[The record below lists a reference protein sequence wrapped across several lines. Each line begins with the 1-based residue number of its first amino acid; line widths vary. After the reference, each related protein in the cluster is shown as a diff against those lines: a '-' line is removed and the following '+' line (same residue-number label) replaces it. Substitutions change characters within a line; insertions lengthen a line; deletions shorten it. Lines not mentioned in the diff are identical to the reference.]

1 MTAGF
6 LSTFPLWT
14 ILVATGAAFLAAAEL
29 GFRLGTWRRAATSES
44 TRADLGI
51 TLGGL
56 LGLLGLLLAFTFGMS
71 GARYEE
77 RKSLVIEEANAIGTA
92 WLRTDLVPEPMR
104 SEARAALKAYT
115 QLRLDIARSGSR
127 EILEQGIAR
136 SEALQVPLWK
146 AAVAA
151 AAAAPTPASSLFVSA
166 VNEVIDMHGRRVGLA
181 ARNPIPA
188 VILATLYGVSLLVV
202 VALGFSR
209 GLGGD
214 RNAVATTLLALI
226 LAVVLNLILDLD
238 RPSGGYLRVSQQAM
252 QDVRAMMGE

>member
-1 MTAGF
+1 MTLGF
-6 LSTFPLWT
+6 LGNAPLWA
-14 ILVATGAAFLAAAEL
+14 ILVATGAAFLLAAEL
-29 GFRLGTWRRAATSES
+29 GYRLGTWRQAATSET

-56 LGLLGLLLAFTFGMS
+56 LGLLGLLLAFTFGMA
-71 GARYEE
+71 GARYEA

-115 QLRLDIARSGSR
+115 QIRLDVARGGSQETVER
-127 EILEQGIAR
+127 GIAR
-136 SEALQVPLWK
+136 SEALQGPLWK

-151 AAAAPTPASSLFVSA
+151 AAAAPGPTSSLFVSS
-166 VNEVIDMHGRRVGLA
+166 VNEVIDMHGRRIGLSV
-181 ARNPIPA
+181 RNPIPP
-188 VILATLYGVSLLVV
+188 VIMATLYGVSLLVV

-238 RPSGGYLRVSQQAM
+238 RPAGGYLRVSQQAM